1 MTFIPKEAIEVI
13 AQSIGITNLSPDV
26 ALAVAPDV
34 EYRMREIMQ
43 EAVKCMRH
51 ARRTVLR
58 AEDVDRALKLRN
70 VEAINGFGSSDS
82 LRFKRADGLKDLYY
96 IDDKDVDFKDV
107 LAAPLPKAPI
117 ETSVT
122 THWLAI
128 EGVQLAIPENAP
140 VEGSLLL
147 SLSIFLFYGQVDCS
161 ILYYTLFAAPAAV
174 SDGKRSDY
182 REDGLSADIKLPV
195 KHVLSRELQ
204 FYFDKIKQLTV
215 NRSNSILFRQ
225 SLTSLATSSGIQPLV
240 PFFTYFIADEVTRSL
255 TNFPLLFALM
265 RVARSLLQNPHLHI
279 ELYVSD
285 VTLSVHN
292 TVSEKSL
299 ERLQKK

>member
-1 MTFIPKEAIEVI
+1 MYVSTFIPKEAIEVI
-13 AQSIGITNLSPDV
+13 SQSIGIANFSPDV
-26 ALAVAPDV
+26 ALVFAPDV

-140 VEGSLLL
+140 VE
-147 SLSIFLFYGQVDCS
+147 
-161 ILYYTLFAAPAAV
+161 APAAV

-182 REDGLSADIKLPV
+182 REDGLSADIKRPA

-204 FYFDKIKQLTV
+204 FYFDKIKQLAV
-215 NRSNSILFRQ
+215 NRSNCILFRQ
-225 SLTSLATSSGIQPLV
+225 SLTSLATSSAIQPLV
-240 PFFTYFIADEVTRSL
+240 PFFTYFIADEVVSRIFS
-255 TNFPLLFALM
+255 FVF
-265 RVARSLLQNPHLHI
+265 SEHI
-279 ELYVSD
+279 
-285 VTLSVHN
+285 
-292 TVSEKSL
+292 SEN
-299 ERLQKK
+299 

>member
-26 ALAVAPDV
+26 ALAVAPD
-34 EYRMREIMQ
+34 

-70 VEAINGFGSSDS
+70 VE
-82 LRFKRADGLKDLYY
+82 
-96 IDDKDVDFKDV
+96 V

-117 ETSVT
+117 ETSVA

-140 VEGSLLL
+140 VE
-147 SLSIFLFYGQVDCS
+147 
-161 ILYYTLFAAPAAV
+161 APAAV

-182 REDGLSADIKLPV
+182 REDGLSADIKRPA

-225 SLTSLATSSGIQPLV
+225 SLTSLATSSAIQPLV
-240 PFFTYFIADEVTRSL
+240 PFFTYFIADERINQTALR
-255 TNFPLLFALM
+255 FPTLKEIEVIGCPQLKRLLLDSDCAKEGGI
-265 RVARSLLQNPHLHI
+265 VIEGEQQWWEGLQWEDLAIRASFEPCFK
-279 ELYVSD
+279 ECW
-285 VTLSVHN
+285 
-292 TVSEKSL
+292 
-299 ERLQKK
+299 